1 MAPGSVKYACSMD
14 GVFLKTALRAVA
26 AAEKVLLRH
35 WETGVS
41 ARLKADRSPVSVA
54 DEEAEQA
61 IRAELLAQFPL
72 HGFHGEEYGRERADA
87 EFLWLI
93 DPLDGTKSFL
103 RRQPFWSTQLALLQ
117 DGQRVLGVSNA
128 PCFSECAH
136 ATRGG
141 GAFMGERRLTV
152 STTTTL
158 AQAAISTGNLQ
169 TLAQGDGWAGLGRL
183 VASVNRTRGFGDFY
197 HYHQLALG
205 AVDVVLESDVNIL
218 DVAALATIVEEA
230 GGCVTALDGT
240 ALTTASTTILATN
253 GALHEQVL
261 EVLWN

>member
-14 GVFLKTALRAVA
+14 SALLETALRAVA
-26 AAEKVLLRH
+26 AAEQVLLRH

-41 ARLKADRSPVSVA
+41 ARLKADRSPVSIA
-54 DEEAEQA
+54 DEEAEKV
-61 IRAELLAQFPL
+61 IRAELLARFPD
-72 HGFHGEEYGRERADA
+72 HGFHGEEYGRERPDA
-87 EFLWLI
+87 EYLWLI

-103 RRQPFWSTQLALLQ
+103 RRQPFWSTQLALLH

-128 PCFSECAH
+128 PRFAECVY

-141 GAFMGERRLTV
+141 GAFLGDRRLSV
-152 STTTTL
+152 STTPSL
-158 AQAAISTGNLQ
+158 AQAAISTGNLR

-183 VASVNRTRGFGDFY
+183 VAAVDRTRGFGDFY

-218 DVAALATIVEEA
+218 DVAALATIVDEA
-230 GGCVTALDGT
+230 GGRATALDGT
-240 ALTTASTTILATN
+240 PLTTASTTILATN

-261 EVLWN
+261 EVLWS

>member
-1 MAPGSVKYACSMD
+1 MQ
-14 GVFLKTALRAVA
+14 TALRAVA
-26 AAEKVLLRH
+26 AAEEVLLRH

-54 DEEAEQA
+54 DEEAEQV
-61 IRAELLAQFPL
+61 IRAELRARFPD
-72 HGFHGEEYGRERADA
+72 HGFQGEEYGRERADA
-87 EFLWLI
+87 AYLWLI

-103 RRQPFWSTQLALLQ
+103 RRQPFWSTQLALLHE
-117 DGQRVLGVSNA
+117 GERVLGVSNA
-128 PCFSECAH
+128 PCFAERVH
-136 ATRGG
+136 ASRGG
-141 GAFMGERRLTV
+141 GAFLGERRLAV
-152 STTTTL
+152 SATANL

-183 VASVNRTRGFGDFY
+183 VAMVNRTRGFGDFY

-230 GGCVTALDGT
+230 GGRVTALDGS

-261 EVLWN
+261 EVLWS